1 MMVKP
6 SLPQTCSLRT
16 KQPSPLPVLRD
27 SQSMLISDPLTRNS
41 NHQMSTTIRDML
53 LKSEEF
59 KEYVLKTGDAPE
71 RDWEEDQRLLNE
83 LRRKYQL

>member
-1 MMVKP
+1 
-6 SLPQTCSLRT
+6 
-16 KQPSPLPVLRD
+16 
-27 SQSMLISDPLTRNS
+27 
-41 NHQMSTTIRDML
+41 ML

>member
-1 MMVKP
+1 MAKP
-6 SLPQTCSLRT
+6 RVPQTCSLRT
-16 KQPSPLPVLRD
+16 KQPSPVPLHRE
-27 SQSMLISDPLTRNS
+27 SQSILVTGDTRNCQ
-41 NHQMSTTIRDML
+41 HQMSTTIRDML

-83 LRRKYQL
+83 LRRKYQLN